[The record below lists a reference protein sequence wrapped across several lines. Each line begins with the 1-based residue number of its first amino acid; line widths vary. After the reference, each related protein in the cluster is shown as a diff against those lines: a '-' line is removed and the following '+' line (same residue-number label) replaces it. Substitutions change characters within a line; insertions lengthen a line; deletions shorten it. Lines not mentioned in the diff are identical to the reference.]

1 MVKRE
6 VLRGATIAVAAT
18 IMATSMSLASPI
30 TVEAKVRS
38 AGKNITAFVEIPEYV
53 DDDYIPPAG
62 YKVVDN
68 KVVPIDGGAPINNT
82 SIPASTTA
90 ATPVSTSDF
99 NLNATWTYLE
109 NSANNPVPV
118 MVEQSPNVW
127 VVAMY
132 QGTSAVFGVN
142 QNYGAGMVPTVVSAA
157 TGCAAAAGNEA
168 GIIIAANTVGTD
180 MLAYQLVNPQAGAP
194 ATATTITIAVSVVP
208 AAPGT
213 GNGVMTNVGAVPTTP
228 AVTAGSTATTAKT
241 DREKEDEF
249 IRLLNAERAALGLKP
264 LTRDSDLCSFA
275 MNSIMPQIKKDFKH
289 VSNTHS
295 VNNKPCYEEL
305 HRGSYNAKGA
315 LSSFKASWGHWVDMI
330 DKHADIIG
338 VAYSGGY
345 WVVLPGY
352 HSSDYRVDCSIQD
365 EVEEFGEDD
374 YSWVETY

>member
-1 MVKRE
+1 MKRGI
-6 VLRGATIAVAAT
+6 LRGATVAVAAT
-18 IMATSMSLASPI
+18 IMATSMSLASPM
-30 TVEAKVRS
+30 TVEAKVRNT
-38 AGKNITAFVEIPEYV
+38 GKNITAFVEIPEYV

-90 ATPVSTSDF
+90 ATPAAVSDF

-142 QNYGAGMVPTVVSAA
+142 QNYGAGMIPTVVSAA

-180 MLAYQLVNPQAGAP
+180 MLTYQLVNPQAGAP

-213 GNGVMTNVGAVPTTP
+213 GNGVMTNVNAQP
-228 AVTAGSTATTAKT
+228 AAPVGSTTTTAKT
-241 DREKEDEF
+241 DREKTQEMLKL
-249 IRLLNAERAALGLKP
+249 INAERAKLGRGP
-264 LTRDSDLCSFA
+264 LSIHDELQAVAERRAVEIYSDYRHNGTGIINSDTIYNTECITRTVTS
-275 MNSIMPQIKKDFKH
+275 NG
-289 VSNTHS
+289 SNTS
-295 VNNKPCYEEL
+295 ASITAN
-305 HRGSYNAKGA
+305 RAI
-315 LSSFKASWGHWVDMI
+315 SSFKGSSLHWKFI
-330 DKHADIIG
+330 TN
-338 VAYSGGY
+338 S
-345 WVVLPGY
+345 
-352 HSSDYRVDCSIQD
+352 DCSIAGISFYKNCCVVLTGGYA
-365 EVEEFGEDD
+365 EVEEELDWGDIWSAD
-374 YSWVETY
+374 